1 MAESTSLPAEEGEQ
15 CRHGRLRLAQICTSE
30 LHFLIKR
37 IYYYC
42 EDTNFTQPLQQ
53 QDVKGKQ
60 GCIQPR
66 KKREIEN
73 KDPFVV
79 MEHLQQQCSNHQ

>member
-1 MAESTSLPAEEGEQ
+1 MAESTSLPAEAGEQ
-15 CRHGRLRLAQICTSE
+15 CRHIRLRLAQICTPE
-30 LHFLIKR
+30 LHFSIKG

-42 EDTNFTQPLQQ
+42 EDTNYTQPLQQ

-60 GCIQPR
+60 GCTQLR

-79 MEHLQQQCSNHQ
+79 MEHLQQQCSNHH